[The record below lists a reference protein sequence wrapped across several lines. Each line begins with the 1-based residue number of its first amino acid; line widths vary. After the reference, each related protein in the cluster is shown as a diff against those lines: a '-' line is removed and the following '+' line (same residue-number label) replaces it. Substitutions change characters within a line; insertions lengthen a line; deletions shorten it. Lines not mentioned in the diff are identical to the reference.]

1 MARAL
6 HAKSSPSV
14 PEGTWDARLIVH
26 DMRTPL
32 NALLLNLQAAAL
44 NGRLTIHQK
53 HCLDCA
59 EKNARTLA
67 GLIDEVLSVHTG
79 EMWSRESLSLQ
90 RHEPDSLVSQA
101 LDQVSGLA
109 AQKSLQLST
118 NFSEAVPSIVVD
130 GEKIVRVLVNLLTNA
145 IKFTPVNGS
154 VLVSLRLRVND
165 GHAVVIFSV
174 EDNGMGI
181 SDEDVNRIFLQGVSG
196 ADSDGKPST
205 GLGLTVSRQLVEAHG
220 GRIWVE
226 PGRIDGS
233 TFSFSLPVD
242 D

>member
-1 MARAL
+1 MIGAL
-6 HAKSSPSV
+6 NAKSSPPV
-14 PEGTWDARLIVH
+14 TETAWDARLIVH

-44 NGRLTIHQK
+44 QGRLSIPQK

-67 GLIDEVLSVHTG
+67 RLIDEVLSVHTG

-90 RHEPDSLVSQA
+90 RHQPDSLVAQA
-101 LDQVSGLA
+101 IEQVSTLA
-109 AQKSLQLST
+109 AQKSIHLST
-118 NFSEAVPSIVVD
+118 NLAEPVSALTVD
-130 GEKIVRVLVNLLTNA
+130 GEKIIRVLVNLLTNA
-145 IKFTPVNGS
+145 IKFTRPQGR
-154 VLVSLRLRVND
+154 VLVEVRPREND
-165 GHAVVIFSV
+165 GHAMVVFSV

-181 SDEDVNRIFLQGVSG
+181 SEQDVNRIFLEGVSR

-205 GLGLTVSRQLVEAHG
+205 GLGLTVSRQFVEAHG

-233 TFSFSLPVD
+233 TFSFALPVGK
-242 D
+242 